1 MRRSPSALV
10 ITSFVAACS
19 ASIPPPAAVPLPAAV
34 PSPAA
39 AATAPE
45 ARAEEPPATPLAS
58 APAAAMRTVRQP
70 RFTLRVP
77 EGAPELSPGRWDFGA
92 DPGGP
97 PHGVGV
103 SSAPFRGTADEFV
116 RQEFGRNALTDRVT
130 ANLHDQAGAQG
141 WREWDVTVPDSRTT
155 GALYARFL
163 THGARTAFALC
174 VHNTRRPAQEVF
186 CRRTLDT
193 LRTGRASARNTTE
206 PGYATFAENEVALDL
221 PSTWRRLE
229 GESAQFNAGA
239 NATEGEQDI
248 TVFMG
253 TNELSNNLH
262 AVMES
267 SLAASRAR
275 PNTTVEV
282 RERRTRRV
290 NGETEGY
297 FALTSTEQHLSQ
309 RVIGRASARDG
320 WAWAVIC
327 ITPENR
333 PTATCEASVAS
344 FETRR

>member
-19 ASIPPPAAVPLPAAV
+19 ASIPPPAVAPPPAPAV
-34 PSPAA
+34 
-39 AATAPE
+39 TAPE
-45 ARAEEPPATPLAS
+45 ARAAEPPATPVTA

-77 EGAPELSPGRWDFGA
+77 EGAPEVSPGRWDFGA

-103 SSAPFRGTADEFV
+103 SSAPFRGTADDFV

-130 ANLHDQAGAQG
+130 ADLHDQAGAQG
-141 WREWDVTVPDSRTT
+141 WRAWDVTVPGSRTT
-155 GALYARFL
+155 GALHARFL
-163 THGARTAFALC
+163 THGARTAFAIC

-186 CRRTLDT
+186 CRRALDT
-193 LRTGRASARNTTE
+193 LRTGRASARSTTE

-221 PSTWRRLE
+221 PSTWRRLA

-239 NATEGEQDI
+239 TATEGEQDI

-253 TNELSNNLH
+253 TNEQSNNLS
-262 AVMES
+262 AVMEG

-290 NGETEGY
+290 NGETEGS
-297 FALTSTEQHLSQ
+297 FALTSTEQVLSQ

-333 PTATCEASVAS
+333 PTGTCATSVAS
-344 FETRR
+344 FEALR